1 MLWGGN
7 VITKTFTGNSIDEC
21 LETASKELNIQIKNI
36 NYNILEEKKGIFKKK
51 ATISVILDELTNED
65 DGTVRIIS
73 GEIFVKNPKNGGK
86 PAVIKPSKDIN
97 LIINGKKINSAVE
110 VYDYTVIDI
119 EFDQTVSKRVMNI
132 SITPDKMKAYI
143 DIKYMPEIVYKLKD
157 CDENVEVNLIAEI
170 KEKKLPP
177 KYTKEEIIKELRNNN
192 VIYGIVEETLEKCCS
207 EEKIE
212 HILIAEG
219 IQVIDDIDDELD
231 IKYNTNANKLI
242 EDSTGK
248 VDYKSIGHIVSVK
261 TGDILAILKR
271 GKQGRD
277 GIDVTGKVIKH
288 KKGKKIH
295 LRAGEGCR
303 IKDDINVIALKDGKP
318 CTKGTTFFVRQ
329 LHEINGNVDL
339 KTGNIKFDGD
349 IIVYG
354 AVMEGMKVEAGRDIE
369 IYKNVADSYVVAKGN
384 VYLRANVINSNVAA
398 GDEDVFRLRYIKNL
412 KKLRELIDV
421 LKDTCIQVKQYNLV
435 GKQATDGEIVKILI
449 ENKFKNIAKLSKEV
463 IIQSLKCK
471 QENNKLAYLI
481 KQKLIGLGPLNISN
495 FDELEEMEKFVK
507 KEELVV
513 SNEITVPVNVYV
525 YYCQDSNID
534 SSGSIYFTGKG
545 EYVSNIIA
553 HDCVYFEG
561 SQSVARGGVIKAGNE
576 IRCKCVGSSGGVSTK
591 LVIEKDGDI
600 WTDIA
605 YQNTRFAIGLQEY
618 ILEKP
623 ARDIHAYL
631 DKNGELTVDK
641 FNL

>member
-1 MLWGGN
+1 M
-7 VITKTFTGNSIDEC
+7 ITKIFTGNSIDEC
-21 LETASKELNIQIKNI
+21 LEKASKELDIKIENIK
-36 NYNILEEKKGIFKKK
+36 YEILEEKKSIFRKK
-51 ATISVILDELTNED
+51 ATISVILDEVSNED
-65 DGTVRIIS
+65 DGTVRIVGGKIL
-73 GEIFVKNPKNGGK
+73 VKNPKNEGK
-86 PAVIKPSKDIN
+86 PAIIRPSKDIN
-97 LIINGKKINSAVE
+97 LIINGEKVNTAVE

-143 DIKYMPEIVYKLKD
+143 NIKYIPEIVYKLQD
-157 CDENVEVNLIAEI
+157 CDESREVNLIAEI

-192 VIYGIVEETLEKCCS
+192 VVYGIKKGALEKCCS

-231 IKYNTNANKLI
+231 IKYNTNANKLV

-248 VDYKSIGHIVSVK
+248 VDYKSIGRIVSVK
-261 TGDILAILKR
+261 KGDTLAFLKR

-277 GIDVTGKVIKH
+277 GVDVTGKVIKH
-288 KKGKKIH
+288 KKGKVIH
-295 LRAGEGCR
+295 LKAGEGCE
-303 IKDDINVIALKDGKP
+303 IKDDVMVIALRDGKP
-318 CTKGTTFFVRQ
+318 STKGTTFFVKQ
-329 LHEINGNVDL
+329 IHEVNGNVDL
-339 KTGNIKFDGD
+339 KTGNIKFNGD

-369 IYKNVADSYVVAKGN
+369 IYKNVADSYVVARGD
-384 VYLRANVINSNVAA
+384 VYLRANVINSDVAA
-398 GDEDVFRLRYIKNL
+398 GDEDVFRLKYIKNL
-412 KKLRELIDV
+412 KKFRELIDV
-421 LKDTCIQVKQYNLV
+421 LKDTCVQVKQHNLV
-435 GKQATDGEIVKILI
+435 GKKSKDGEIVKILI
-449 ENKFKNIAKLSKEV
+449 ENKFKNITKLSNE
-463 IIQSLKCK
+463 ILIQSLQCK
-471 QENNKLAYLI
+471 QENNKLAYI
-481 KQKLIGLGPLNISN
+481 VKQKLVGLGPLSIVS
-495 FDELEEMEKFVK
+495 FDELDEMVKFIEK
-507 KEELVV
+507 EIAVV
-513 SNEITVPVNVYV
+513 STKLTVPVNVYV

-553 HDCVYFEG
+553 HDGVYFE
-561 SQSVARGGVIKAGNE
+561 SPQSIARGGVIKAGNE

-591 LVIEKDGDI
+591 LVIEKYGDI
-600 WTDIA
+600 WADIA